1 MPNLVRGGAVLMF
14 LSLFVVFVYSQSNS
28 EQRLIIAND
37 SQKELTGSTA
47 DQTKSQ
53 KQTDKKLVKTTG
65 LVTAAKSAG
74 LSRGSFTATAYCLS
88 GRTALGHGVR
98 RGIIAADPRILRL
111 GSKVALDAGGYTGQY
126 LISDTGGG
134 IRGRRI
140 DIWVPSC
147 AEARR
152 FGRRTVT
159 VSLIE

>member
-53 KQTDKKLVKTTG
+53 KQTDTKLVKTTG